1 MVQLQIWVKNME
13 EKKQI
18 RKQIFAARKAHTDAQ
33 IEEWSRMIADRVTTL
48 PEYKDAKRILAYAD
62 YNHEVMTG
70 FIIEA
75 AWRDGKEVAVPKVV
89 GQDMVFYKLTDF
101 AQLEKGYF
109 GIPEPA
115 RGEIVQWEE
124 ALMIMPGVA
133 FDRQNHRVGYGG
145 GFYDKYL
152 EKHPDLHTIAVAFEL
167 QMYRELPFEEHDIKP
182 EKVITEKHI
191 YPLES
196 GECFL

>member
-1 MVQLQIWVKNME
+1 ME
-13 EKKQI
+13 EKKEI
-18 RKQIFAARKAHTDAQ
+18 RKKIFKARKEHTDAWIRENSLRITEALTQ
-33 IEEWSRMIADRVTTL
+33 L
-48 PEYKDAKRILAYAD
+48 PEYRNAERIMAYAD
-62 YNHEVMTG
+62 YNHEVITRY
-70 FIIEA
+70 IIEQ
-75 AWRDGKEVAVPKVV
+75 AWKDGKEVAVPKVF
-89 GQDMVFYKLTDF
+89 GKDMVFYRLTDF
-101 AQLEKGYF
+101 SQLESGYF
-109 GIPEPA
+109 GIPEPKED
-115 RGEIVQWEE
+115 GETVSWEE
-124 ALMIMPGVA
+124 AMMVMPGVA
-133 FDRQNHRVGYGG
+133 FDMNCNRVGYGG